1 MRITL
6 TRHGGL
12 LAGMK
17 RPPRIIEVTS
27 LDPARAERLRTL
39 VANAIGAPR
48 ERDASVAADV
58 SAAARSA
65 MADAM
70 SYSIAIED
78 EGRVTTLKQTEPTA
92 ASPFADLLEF
102 LEQLP

>member
-17 RPPRIIEVTS
+17 RPPRIIDVAA

-39 VANAIGAPR
+39 VAKAIGAQRDR
-48 ERDASVAADV
+48 ELTPVMPDS
-58 SAAARSA
+58 
-65 MADAM
+65 M

-78 EGRVTTLKQTEPTA
+78 AGQVTTLKQTEPTTS
-92 ASPFADLLEF
+92 SPFADLLEF
-102 LEQLP
+102 LEQLS